1 METFISRKRRRSS
14 VSKDSL
20 GSYSASLT
28 AASAHSPAGVFAG
41 SSPSFGAATVS
52 LLAGSSVGA
61 PPSLAAASVSLL
73 AGNSVTPSPGLA
85 AALGPAGSP
94 HTVPIPVE
102 LIAAGSLKTGMVAD
116 SVSAAVLEVSPQDPK
131 CDLQGLTDFNEEES
145 TDYKLSIL
153 ISLHPDKDEGTLLET
168 LLASE
173 GSVERALECLNL
185 PPKKR
190 PAASATS
197 YQSSLSS
204 ITRTGKDGAAI
215 KQLTKKG
222 KTVHLY
228 TPEDIEAHTPCSII
242 YNFLPPEEADAL
254 LQELVDESP
263 TYKTNTFQL
272 FDRVVSSPHTFCL
285 YVDSWGEAEIQKTQ
299 YVYDG
304 EKVKV
309 SLLHL
314 LRTSSIC
321 QPHPSLPPL
330 LRHHTN
336 SHRMSAAASPVCATP
351 PTRSVKPS
359 TKKSRDASA
368 PPPLAKN

>member
-14 VSKDSL
+14 VS
-20 GSYSASLT
+20 
-28 AASAHSPAGVFAG
+28 
-41 SSPSFGAATVS
+41 
-52 LLAGSSVGA
+52 
-61 PPSLAAASVSLL
+61 
-73 AGNSVTPSPGLA
+73 N
-85 AALGPAGSP
+85 
-94 HTVPIPVE
+94 
-102 LIAAGSLKTGMVAD
+102 
-116 SVSAAVLEVSPQDPK
+116 EVSPRDSK

-173 GSVERALECLNL
+173 GSVERALECLKL

-190 PAASATS
+190 PAPSATS

-215 KQLTKKG
+215 QQLTKKG

-263 TYKTNTFQL
+263 TYKTNRFQL

-285 YVDSWGEAEIQKTQ
+285 YVDSWGEAEMQKTQ

-304 EKVKV
+304 KKVKV
-309 SLLHL
+309 SLLRL

-321 QPHPSLPPL
+321 PSYLDTPLTPTGRPPQPPPYARRLPQGPRNRQPGNHAAHPL
-330 LRHHTN
+330 LP
-336 SHRMSAAASPVCATP
+336 HRPKT
-351 PTRSVKPS
+351 
-359 TKKSRDASA
+359 A
-368 PPPLAKN
+368 PPVSSPLGPQHRLRELL